1 MKGNKV
7 NRFVAKVDGSSLVVT
22 IGANSGGLKAMIAL
36 LHKLPRKTGLED
48 LCYWQRARGGRFP
61 HLITG

>member
-22 IGANSGGLKAMIAL
+22 IGANSGGLKAMTAL

-48 LCYWQRARGGRFP
+48 LCYWQRA
-61 HLITG
+61 